1 MMRTRLFLA
10 GSAAALGIGLLGAPP
25 AEAQVVCDS
34 NIGLIGTATGG
45 PPSFA
50 CGSGAVASG
59 DFSVAVGPATIA
71 SGLYST
77 ALGND
82 AQALGVDSLAV
93 GQNAHATTDFA
104 TAIGTGSRATQP
116 ATTALGILAHAD
128 GYGSTA
134 LGYYAYATGLNS
146 TAIGRGSYA
155 NADGAIS
162 VGRLSVVNSTNGVA
176 LGNYAAVNHTNSVAL
191 GANTTTTAA
200 NQVNVGNRTIGSLA
214 PGVLGTDAV
223 NVNQLNAAT
232 VGLAGDIDDLEAF
245 DLILADRIDRT
256 DDRARAGTAVAI
268 AMGGAMFL
276 PDKTFNITGNVGTY
290 RRAWAGALNVG
301 ALVSDSLALNAGVG
315 KGFNKNGKVGARAG
329 FTFGW

>member
-1 MMRTRLFLA
+1 MTRTRLFLA
-10 GSAAALGIGLLGAPP
+10 GSAAALGFALVATP
-25 AEAQVVCDS
+25 ASAQVVCDS
-34 NIGLIGTATGG
+34 NVGLIGVATGT
-45 PPSFA
+45 PSFA
-50 CGSGAVASG
+50 CGNGAVASG
-59 DFSVAVGPATIA
+59 NFGVAVGPATVA

-77 ALGND
+77 ALGNGSE
-82 AQALGVDSLAV
+82 ALGIDALAV
-93 GQNAHATTDFA
+93 GQNTHATSNFA
-104 TAIGTGSRATQP
+104 TAIGFGAFATQP
-116 ATTALGILAHAD
+116 ATTAVGIGAHST

-155 NADGAIS
+155 NAAGAVSI
-162 VGRLSVVNSTNGVA
+162 GRLSVVNSTNGVA
-176 LGNYAAVNHTNSVAL
+176 LGNYAAVNHANSVAL

-200 NQVNVGNRTIGSLA
+200 NQVNVGGRTIGSLA

-223 NVNQLNAAT
+223 NVNQLNAAAA
-232 VGLAGDIDDLEAF
+232 GLAGDIADLQDF
-245 DLILADRIDRT
+245 DLVLADRIDRT

-268 AMGGAMFL
+268 AMGGALFL
-276 PDKTFNITGNVGTY
+276 PDKKVNITGNVGTY

-301 ALVSDSLALNAGVG
+301 ALVGDSFALNAGVG